1 MSISIIVKEGQLG
14 ERIDNLVSSQTDI
27 TRSRV
32 KTLIDGGFIR
42 LNNQTTKQ
50 GARLRIGDIIEVSL
64 PEVLENILIPE
75 PIDID
80 IIYQDDHILVINKQ
94 AGMVMYPAP
103 GNTSG
108 TLLNAIASKVQ
119 SLPDIGS
126 PLRAGVVHRIDKD
139 TSGLIV
145 VALDNPSYYGLI
157 EQFKTHTI
165 KRSYIA
171 IVNGKIKGDKGEIKT
186 SIGRSPTD
194 RKKMSTLSKQG
205 RPAQTNW
212 MVIERFLNNSTL
224 IEARLLTG
232 RTHQIRVHFSSIG
245 HSLLG
250 DSSYGNKT
258 VIELSPNRKLSINR
272 QMLHAKTLG
281 FIHPI
286 TNAQLEFNSPLPQ
299 DMVNLIDIL
308 RNPQLS

>member
-145 VALDNPSYYGLI
+145 IALDNPSYYGLI